1 MSQCATIINGAY
13 KVKTSFIVNRD
24 PLLNNIDKI
33 CQEVALHLPH
43 NGEIRRLFYGRGHC
57 FPDLED
63 IVIDA
68 YPPLLMI
75 YLYRYRPQEW
85 LIQLQQQLQQ
95 LLVTPFEYV
104 AVQHRYQAKT
114 PIEFL
119 TDTSIEQIDVVEAGL
134 NYRLRLTNT
143 QNIGFFPDMAV
154 GRKLVRQQSSGKKVL
169 NLFAY
174 SCSFSVAA
182 LAGGAKQVVNLDMS
196 RNALELG
203 RTNHQL
209 NRLDLRS
216 ASFLAMELFRS
227 KSKLRKLGPF
237 DLIICDP
244 PATQGKSFNAQQHW
258 PKVLQLLPQL
268 LAPEGELLLC
278 VNGPKLAGDFIV
290 DLLAKYLP
298 TAEKLGIY
306 LPGDDFP
313 EQDPSCATTI
323 YHLKLHN

>member
-1 MSQCATIINGAY
+1 MS
-13 KVKTSFIVNRD
+13 R
-24 PLLNNIDKI
+24 LNDIEQI
-33 CQEVALHLPH
+33 CQETLQHQPH

-57 FPDLED
+57 FPGLED

-68 YPPLLMI
+68 YPPLLLI
-75 YLYRYRPQEW
+75 YLYQPRSPEW
-85 LIQLQQQLQQ
+85 LLQLVQQLQQ
-95 LLVTPFEYV
+95 CVELPFKTV
-104 AVQHRYQAKT
+104 AVQRRYEAQT

-119 TDTSIEQIDVVEAGL
+119 VGSYPEQFAAAEAGL
-134 NYRLRLTNT
+134 RYQLRLRNT

-154 GRKLVRQQSSGKKVL
+154 GRQLVRQRSNGKKVL

-196 RNALELG
+196 RSALELG
-203 RTNHQL
+203 RINHQL
-209 NRLDLRS
+209 NNLDLRA

-237 DLIICDP
+237 DLLICDP

-258 PKVLQLLPQL
+258 PKLLHLLPQL
-268 LAPEGELLLC
+268 LANGGEMLLC
-278 VNGPKLAGDFIV
+278 VNGPKLNDNFIV
-290 DLLAKYLP
+290 NLINKYLP
-298 TAEKLGIY
+298 TAEELGRY
-306 LPGDDFP
+306 LPSDDFP

-323 YHLKLHN
+323 YHLKLLN